1 MKELSV
7 SVLVLAFLISGCASV
22 NNSTL
27 ESQIGGSETTNPEST
42 ESPAEIA
49 DTKKPSQPTNEEEE
63 SPFNPL
69 LSLDGVEIQDK
80 LNNQLVGYTP
90 LDVLDFLYGFLHGVG
105 IGTVGWLILMFFL
118 GDY

>member
-7 SVLVLAFLISGCASV
+7 SVLILAFLISGCASV
-22 NNSTL
+22 NHSAPEIQTAG
-27 ESQIGGSETTNPEST
+27 SQTTIPVST
-42 ESPAEIA
+42 ESPAETA
-49 DTKKPSQPTNEEEE
+49 NTNKPSQPTNEEEE

-80 LNNQLVGYTP
+80 LNNQQVGFTP

-105 IGTVGWLILMFFL
+105 IGVLGWFILMFFL
-118 GDY
+118 GDF